1 MNKDVI
7 YIDIEEDITAI
18 IGKVK
23 AAGNKIVALV
33 PPKRVG
39 VLQSAVNLKLLQKAA
54 QAADKRVVLITND
67 HSLVALAAG
76 LKLPVAK
83 NLQSRPEIPEMEA
96 PEAPAEEIIDG
107 KELPVGEV
115 AQALDK
121 SEAAVEKSVADDI
134 SDQVDLGAAAVK
146 EAAKSPTKPPTFA
159 EKIRG
164 HSSKLKV
171 PNFELFRK
179 RVFIFGGLGVLL
191 LFILIWAMIFAP
203 RATVTI
209 SAKTTAVNID
219 RTLALNA
226 GAEKSEPDKLQLKP
240 IVHELKK
247 SVATEFD
254 ATGKKD
260 IGEPAKGEITVE
272 NCEYTDGFSI
282 KSGTIFTAENGKQ
295 FKSTKAVSLPGYA
308 KQSECDEASREIP
321 VEATTFGPEYNI
333 SAQSYKIAGVSGE
346 VDAEGTAMKGGTKE
360 TVTVVSQSDVDTAK
374 QQLAQNNA
382 EEAKAELKQQ
392 FKEDAIIIEESYIA
406 ETGDPASSP
415 AVGEQATRAKLTVE
429 TKYIFMGLV
438 RSEVRQILQNAVND
452 ALKGK
457 NDQQMYTLGEN
468 NIVFQNFQK
477 LEGGNVSVK
486 LVTTGSIG
494 PKIDTNQLATQLVG
508 KRFGEIQAIVNQI
521 PGIDKVD
528 IQLSPFW
535 VTTAPSADKIEIK
548 FSVSPNE

>member
-54 QAADKRVVLITND
+54 QASDKRVVLITND
-67 HSLVALAAG
+67 HSLMALAAG
-76 LKLPVAK
+76 LKMPIAK
-83 NLQSRPEIPEMEA
+83 NLQSRPEIPQMEA
-96 PEAPAEEIIDG
+96 PEAPAEEIING
-107 KELPVGEV
+107 QELPVGEV
-115 AQALDK
+115 AKALGKEEPPADQ
-121 SEAAVEKSVADDI
+121 SMADDI
-134 SDQVDLGAAAVK
+134 SDQVELGAAAVK
-146 EAAKSPTKPPTFA
+146 EAAKPPAKPSIA
-159 EKIRG
+159 DKLRG
-164 HSSKLKV
+164 HGSKLKV

-179 RVFIFGGLGVLL
+179 RVFIFGGLGALL
-191 LFILIWAMIFAP
+191 LFVLIWAMIFAP

-209 SAKTTAVNID
+209 SAKTTGVNID

-226 GAEKSEPDKLQLKP
+226 GAEKSEPDKLQLKQ

-260 IGEPAKGEITVE
+260 IGEPAKGEVTVV

-282 KSGTIFTAENGKQ
+282 KSGTVFTAENGKQ

-308 KQSECDEASREIP
+308 KQSECDEASRDVS

-346 VDAEGTAMKGGTKE
+346 VEAEGAAMTGGSKE

-392 FKEDAIIIEESYIA
+392 FKDDAIIIEESYIA
-406 ETGDPASSP
+406 ETGDPVSSP

-438 RSEVRQILQNAVND
+438 RSEVRQILQNAVNE

-477 LEGGNVSVK
+477 LEGDNVSVK

-494 PKIDTNQLATQLVG
+494 PKIDTNQLAQQLVG
-508 KRFGEIQAIVNQI
+508 KRYGEIQAIVNQI